1 LLFEIINSENK
12 QFLEDNNI
20 SLNRIKYT
28 NNFFIKV
35 KKIIQ
40 IIYDIFEEKKLDKKI
55 QKFFQLGEDLE
66 ELKFNE
72 IKSSLNSSVHNSN
85 YNSNIEGLPNCT
97 NLLTICSLF
106 YEELYNETI
115 SNSGVT
121 IRDSANILEEL
132 ITNNSKNSNQITLE
146 INIQSFNV
154 KIIRA
159 GGEMNKYVNK
169 NFFEFFPSILKNKQ
183 IIDMKSLLFYSDDY
197 SSKKSQK
204 SKKKHKKLKNGI
216 EIEKQYINFNFI
228 IEVEENNE
236 LFCRL
241 LKLKLSLILLTNIN
255 KKIYLNGVYVLNSDI
270 IVTEETKDE
279 EILLYFGNE
288 EQAQLKIP
296 KDNNNKIIIKS
307 NKNDKFLG
315 NKKLVK
321 TFIFTIGYKI
331 YNMIIKI

>member
-1 LLFEIINSENK
+1 
-12 QFLEDNNI
+12 
-20 SLNRIKYT
+20 
-28 NNFFIKV
+28 
-35 KKIIQ
+35 
-40 IIYDIFEEKKLDKKI
+40 LDKKI

-72 IKSSLNSSVHNSN
+72 IKSSLNSSAHNSN
-85 YNSNIEGLPNCT
+85 YNSSCEGLPNCT

-115 SNSGVT
+115 SSSGVT

-197 SSKKSQK
+197 SSKK
-204 SKKKHKKLKNGI
+204 
-216 EIEKQYINFNFI
+216 
-228 IEVEENNE
+228 
-236 LFCRL
+236 
-241 LKLKLSLILLTNIN
+241 
-255 KKIYLNGVYVLNSDI
+255 
-270 IVTEETKDE
+270 
-279 EILLYFGNE
+279 
-288 EQAQLKIP
+288 
-296 KDNNNKIIIKS
+296 
-307 NKNDKFLG
+307 
-315 NKKLVK
+315 
-321 TFIFTIGYKI
+321 
-331 YNMIIKI
+331 